1 MINDFLCDMWV
12 IINNLIM
19 NMNLKTDVIKK
30 WMTWLCYSNEQKNKT
45 APEKQR
51 PSTSSITNSKQP
63 KMDRRTVYVHFRRI
77 IGTADTVTSELS
89 CYKCMNKCS
98 MLSIK
103 NKTPKKP
110 KKTTEFSINGRHWFH
125 KDTLLLKGPNWQE

>member
-1 MINDFLCDMWV
+1 MYDFLWDMWV
-12 IINNLIM
+12 MIDNLIM

-30 WMTWLCYSNEQKNKT
+30 WMTWVCYSNEQKNKT
-45 APEKQR
+45 EKQR
-51 PSTSSITNSKQP
+51 QSTSSITNSKQP

-77 IGTADTVTSELS
+77 IGTVDTVMSELS

-103 NKTPKKP
+103 NTKKP
-110 KKTTEFSINGRHWFH
+110 KKPTEFSINGRHWFQ
-125 KDTLLLKGPNWQE
+125 KETFLLKGPNWQE